1 MGSTTLTGGSPK
13 DGNSG
18 DFPENAASTSDQNQ
32 EETKRSKV
40 FHPTLDH
47 LPSRR
52 HLSTRTWLGG
62 CAALRINME
71 HRNFLPRS
79 LLGLHLDQKPALVQP
94 DAVIRPLDLDY
105 LASAQ
110 DHGSHE
116 IRGRQ
121 GDLRSFAD
129 LLRHGM
135 LSFC

>member
-1 MGSTTLTGGSPK
+1 MGRTALTGGSPK

-52 HLSTRTWLGG
+52 HLSTRTWLG
-62 CAALRINME
+62 
-71 HRNFLPRS
+71 
-79 LLGLHLDQKPALVQP
+79 LHLDQKPALVQP

-129 LLRHGM
+129 FLRHGM